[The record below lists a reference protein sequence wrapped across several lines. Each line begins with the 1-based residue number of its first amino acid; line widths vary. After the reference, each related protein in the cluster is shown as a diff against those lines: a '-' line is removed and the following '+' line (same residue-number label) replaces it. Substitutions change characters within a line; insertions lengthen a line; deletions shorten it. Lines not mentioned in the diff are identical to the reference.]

1 MKKKDKELTRAKTI
15 KELNALV
22 AQKKK
27 ELILKK
33 DRNLRREVAQ
43 ILTII
48 REKEIAKKYESV
60 NR

>member
-15 KELNALV
+15 KELNTLV

-33 DRNLRREVAQ
+33 DRNLRREMAQ

-48 REKEIAKKYESV
+48 REKEIAKKI
-60 NR
+60 